1 MTIEKNNTSHL
12 ECTLSDSDLF
22 TPAFVQSDIEHG
34 YFEDIFPITK
44 LDDSGP
50 IEFLLENATDKFLDL
65 ANTYLKLKLKIV
77 KGDGSDTAEI
87 DKVTPI
93 NYTVS
98 SLFSQVDVN
107 LGGRVVSMSTNTY
120 SYRSIIETLLN
131 FGSDAKKS
139 QLSMAMY
146 TKDQAGRLDDVDPAR
161 NSGLSERFEHFK
173 GSRTVEI
180 YGRIHSDLFNQGR
193 LILNGLPL
201 KIVMH
206 RNKSTFALLAAS
218 GSDYKILSTEALL
231 CVRKVRLTP
240 HKFQEIQQNLEKVPA
255 VYPINRV
262 DVKTYSVA
270 AGLTSLNWDNAF
282 QGQIPNRIFVGMV
295 ENVSFTGQ
303 YDKNPYNF
311 KHFNLSSIGIYVNGA
326 SLPAHPIKCN
336 FDNNF
341 YLNGYHSLFTTTG
354 KFARDEGLDILR
366 TDYKNGYTL
375 FGFDI
380 SPASCNGGHQ
390 ELIKR
395 GTVRISIDFDAAL
408 PNSVTVIAYADF
420 DNHITIDRNRSVL
433 KNY

>member
-93 NYTVS
+93 NYIVS
-98 SLFSQVDVN
+98 SLFSQVDIN

-231 CVRKVRLTP
+231 CARKVRLTP

-282 QGQIPNRIFVGMV
+282 SR
-295 ENVSFTGQ
+295 
-303 YDKNPYNF
+303 
-311 KHFNLSSIGIYVNGA
+311 A
-326 SLPAHPIKCN
+326 
-336 FDNNF
+336 
-341 YLNGYHSLFTTTG
+341 
-354 KFARDEGLDILR
+354 
-366 TDYKNGYTL
+366 
-375 FGFDI
+375 
-380 SPASCNGGHQ
+380 
-390 ELIKR
+390 
-395 GTVRISIDFDAAL
+395 
-408 PNSVTVIAYADF
+408 NS
-420 DNHITIDRNRSVL
+420 
-433 KNY
+433 